1 MSARNN
7 RILHIDGDSFF
18 ASCEIALDSKLEGR
32 PVWVGGGRR
41 GDGIVI
47 AANRLAKKYGIK
59 TGTACFEAKRL
70 CPSGVLCKP
79 HYDAYRELSRQM
91 FLILEEYAP
100 TLVPYS
106 IDEGFMD
113 FSTMDAHVW
122 RNTTPTDYVQKIR
135 QRIKKEVR
143 LPVTAGLANSAKLAK
158 LATDAAKGVGFLEVP
173 AGQEKEFLKDRP
185 VTELSGIAKNRQRS
199 LAALGALTFGHVAKL
214 PSMLLKQKFGI
225 WGQQLWLFANGQWN
239 EPLVLEIKDRTTI
252 SSSTT
257 LPQDE
262 HDYEAALTFMLSEAT
277 RLTGQLRREQMQ
289 AREFSLTVRF
299 NDFTEV
305 GTSHRFK
312 HPQFLNSVINDV
324 LQQMFREIMA
334 DRKRPVRQI
343 RIAMFN
349 LERLD
354 THPTLWGRTNEER
367 WGALDDA
374 THELNQK
381 LGKTALMTGAQ
392 LALRHIDESQKQP
405 KAKCPFTPQREMITK
420 LWGASG
426 PGQPVQGNLF

>member
-1 MSARNN
+1 M
-7 RILHIDGDSFF
+7 HIDGDSFF

-91 FLILEEYAP
+91 FLILEKYAP

-106 IDEGFMD
+106 IDEGFLD
-113 FSTMDAHVW
+113 FSSMDTHVW
-122 RNTTPTDYVQKIR
+122 RNTTPTDYVQGIR
-135 QRIKKEVR
+135 ERIRKEVR
-143 LPVTAGLANSAKLAK
+143 LPMTAGLGNSAKLAK

-173 AGQEKEFLKDRP
+173 AGQEKEFLRDRP
-185 VTELSGIAKNRQRS
+185 VSDMSGIGKNRQCS
-199 LAALGALTFGHVAKL
+199 LAAFMAFTFGDVAAL

-257 LPQDE
+257 LPYDE
-262 HDYEAALTFMLSEAT
+262 PDHEAALTFMLSEAT

-289 AREFSLTVRF
+289 AREFSVAVRF
-299 NDFTEV
+299 TDFTEV
-305 GTSHRFK
+305 GTRHRFK
-312 HPQFLNSVINDV
+312 HPQFLNSVINEV
-324 LQQMFREIMA
+324 LEQMFREIMA
-334 DRKRPVRQI
+334 YQERPVRQI
-343 RIAMFN
+343 RIAMYN

-392 LALRHIDESQKQP
+392 LALRHAHPAPTASSP
-405 KAKCPFTPQREMITK
+405 VPGASPKCPFTPQREMITK
-420 LWGASG
+420 LWGATG
-426 PGQPVQGNLF
+426 PTQGSLF